1 MKWRKKDEGFAL
13 ICRNLFIVH
22 QSLTNNLFELGY
34 IRSTINTKT
43 LVPICN
49 VSLLLSYDLHWVTYA
64 IHITIILYTEILL
77 SKFKFQFSNKRR
89 LWTLYKDLLSSA
101 DVSCFHGFQEDRVTH
116 EAYLSTHYI
125 QQSWPR
131 KHMFK
136 IQFYIL
142 IDLDFLSKF
151 TWGYV
156 NVVISL
162 DLCFLSLNWAWTELY
177 KSQIFA

>member
-1 MKWRKKDEGFAL
+1 MKWREKDEQFAL
-13 ICRNLFIVH
+13 TCWNLLIVH
-22 QSLTNNLFELGY
+22 QSLANNLFEFVY
-34 IRSTINTKT
+34 IRSSINSETF
-43 LVPICN
+43 VPISN
-49 VSLLLSYDLHWVTYA
+49 ISLSLSYDLLMCNVLHWVTYA

-142 IDLDFLSKF
+142 IDLDF
-151 TWGYV
+151 
-156 NVVISL
+156 SL
-162 DLCFLSLNWAWTELY
+162 
-177 KSQIFA
+177 